1 MQSKFE
7 QVPVDEGTKIIY
19 QHEAR
24 LGDYD
29 VLHQMWSWDGVTA
42 ESLIFASDDISAL
55 KDDELERE
63 VRKLPVLKE
72 DSSITLTR
80 TTSGF
85 TFVNFN
91 FETE

>member
-7 QVPVDEGTKIIY
+7 QVPVDEGTTIIY

-42 ESLIFASDDISAL
+42 ESIIFDSADVSAL

-63 VRKLPVLKE
+63 VRKSPVLKQ

-80 TTSGF
+80 TEAF

-91 FETE
+91 FET

>member
-1 MQSKFE
+1 MASKFE

-42 ESLIFASDDISAL
+42 ESIIFDSGDVSELSDNAL
-55 KDDELERE
+55 EGE
-63 VRKLPVLKE
+63 VRKSPIVKN

-80 TTSGF
+80 AESGF

-91 FETE
+91 FET